1 MTEENTLRITGLLHL
16 AKSIYSVQNSS
27 AQGVSFSPA
36 VIDIDKIKDWLG
48 HFSDTKTETSATK
61 SKWCYQ
67 EAISLPYL
75 PESLA
80 IIGYGK
86 AALEVATVY
95 QALGTKVSIF
105 QTHEYLLPEF
115 DADMNKSFARYVK
128 RQFTIV
134 PKAKVIDLLFHP
146 TSAEIT
152 FTTKGKSKPT
162 ASFDAVFQSEELDS
176 AIDRDG
182 IITERYGI
190 SCDSYCVST
199 IPAVSWA
206 GESEQ
211 NLQQKNIDKSK
222 YSVVNFPWRSLGR
235 ANTDVNTNG
244 LTKLIFD
251 TETDVL
257 IGGGVMGI
265 NAYEVFQ
272 EVSLAIRL
280 GYTADNIIHTVHAHP
295 TLHESILVAAEVYK
309 GIATDVINE

>member
-27 AQGVSFSPA
+27 AQGVSFNPA
-36 VIDIDKIKDWLG
+36 VIDIDKIKNWLG
-48 HFSDTKTETSATK
+48 HFSDAKTETSSTK
-61 SKWCYQ
+61 SKWRYQ

-105 QTHEYLLPEF
+105 QTHEHLLPEF
-115 DADMNKSFARYVK
+115 DADINKSFARYVK
-128 RQFTIV
+128 RQFKIV

-176 AIDRDG
+176 AIN
-182 IITERYGI
+182 RYGVN
-190 SCDSYCVST
+190 SDSYCVST
-199 IPAVSWA
+199 IPAISWA

-211 NLQQKNIDKSK
+211 SLQQNDVDKSK
-222 YSVVNFPWRSLGR
+222 YNVVNFPWRSLGR